1 LKANR
6 FKEFNQKNKTMDLSN
21 LKAPEPNKKKAKRI
35 GRGQGSGRGGHTVGR
50 GHNGQRSRSGFKEK
64 FWFEGGQMPLQ
75 RRIPKWG
82 FNNPSGT
89 EYVAVNVDTIQLFI
103 EHDRLSETITLSDLR
118 KAGLAGKNDL
128 VKLLGD
134 GEIEASIDIEVH
146 KASKSAQEKV
156 EEAGGSITFAKDN

>member
-1 LKANR
+1 
-6 FKEFNQKNKTMDLSN
+6 MDLSN
-21 LKAPEPNKKKAKRI
+21 LNAPEPNKKKAKRI
-35 GRGQGSGRGGHTVGR
+35 GRGQGSGRGGHTVGK

-82 FNNPSGT
+82 FNNYFRT
-89 EYVAVNVDTIQLFI
+89 EYVAVNTGTIQLFI
-103 EHDRLSETITLSDLR
+103 EHGKLEKEITLDDLR
-118 KAGLAGKNDL
+118 NAGLAGKNDL

-134 GEIEASIDIEVH
+134 GEIEESIDIQVH

-156 EEAGGSITFAKDN
+156 EEAGGSITFVSNNQ

>member
-1 LKANR
+1 
-6 FKEFNQKNKTMDLSN
+6 MDLSN

-35 GRGQGSGRGGHTVGR
+35 GRGQGSGRGGHTVGK

-75 RRIPKWG
+75 RIIPKWG
-82 FNNPSGT
+82 FTNNFRT
-89 EYVAVNVDTIQLFI
+89 EYVAVNTGTIQLFV
-103 EHDRLSETITLSDLR
+103 EHGKLEKKITISDLR
-118 KAGLAGKNDL
+118 EAGLIGKGDL

-146 KASKSAQEKV
+146 NASKSAEQKV
-156 EEAGGSITFAKDN
+156 EEAGGKITFVKNN